1 MTKAE
6 ALQIKGVLFDLDGTL
21 ADTAPDMIE
30 ALNISLEAH
39 GHSRVPFEQIR
50 DSASHGSI
58 AMIRAALPHIDEQY
72 IAQLQQSLFDNY
84 ERINGDDCRLFEGL
98 DRLLETLH
106 GLSIPYGVVTNK
118 PARFSRPLLNRLGLT
133 AKMPTVISGDTTL
146 YSKPHTAPM
155 HLAAQQLKVLP
166 EHILYLG
173 DAERDLVAAKAANM
187 ISGLA
192 LWGYIGAN
200 DDISLWPADLSFET
214 GGHLADFF
222 TVMQQS

>member
-6 ALQIKGVLFDLDGTL
+6 SLRIKGVLFDLDGTL

-30 ALNISLEAH
+30 ALNLSLEAN

-58 AMIRAALPHIDEQY
+58 AMIKAALPQLDEKY
-72 IAQLQQSLFDNY
+72 IGELQQALFDNY
-84 ERINGDDCRLFEGL
+84 ERINGDDCRLFAGL
-98 DRLLETLH
+98 DRLLDTLN
-106 GLSIPYGVVTNK
+106 GLCIPYGVVTNK

-133 AKMPTVISGDTTL
+133 AKMPAVISGDTTH

-155 HLAAQQLKVLP
+155 HLAAQQLRVLP

-192 LWGYIGAN
+192 LWGYIGVN
-200 DDISLWPADLSFET
+200 DDVSLWPADLSFET
-214 GGHLADFF
+214 GDHLADFF
-222 TVMQQS
+222 TLVQQG

>member
-21 ADTAPDMIE
+21 VDTAPDMIE

-84 ERINGDDCRLFEGL
+84 ERINGNDCCLFEGL